1 MSTYAWDAMDADHD
15 RYATLAVGHALGGLS
30 GSDARRFR
38 SHLQGCAACRTRV
51 AELRGIA
58 EDLAAAEEDE
68 RSRVALRTDS
78 DAGDPDRDP
87 EHGDEH
93 DRSAREVEAAP
104 TWRLTVGHVTAAA
117 VVVLVIAVGV
127 LFWNLHLRTTV
138 AGYDQLLDVQTE
150 ALRTLARGTELS
162 TDLAPG
168 VTGVVATDDERIVI
182 TLSGIEAREGQT
194 VSAWTVDAEGQ
205 MTEETRAAGTLLRE
219 GSFAV
224 VIDRAGVVEVLV
236 TLEDGVPGDD
246 PGGQALVRAEL

>member
-1 MSTYAWDAMDADHD
+1 MDADHD
-15 RYATLAVGHALGGLS
+15 RYATLAVGHAFGGLS
-30 GSDARRFR
+30 GSDSRRFR

-78 DAGDPDRDP
+78 GAVGGD
-87 EHGDEH
+87 GDHLRGDDHERG
-93 DRSAREVEAAP
+93 DREVEVAP
-104 TWRLTVGHVTAAA
+104 TRRLTVGHVTAAA
-117 VVVLVIAVGV
+117 VMVLVIAVGV

-150 ALRTLARGTELS
+150 ALQTLARGTELAA
-162 TDLAPG
+162 DLAPG

-182 TLSGIEAREGQT
+182 TLSGIEATEGQA
-194 VSAWTVDAEGQ
+194 VSAWTIDIDGQ
-205 MTEETRAAGTLLRE
+205 ATEETRAAGMLLRD

-224 VIDRAGVVEVLV
+224 VVDRDRVAEVLV
-236 TLEDGVPGDD
+236 TLEDGVPGEE
-246 PGGQALVRAEL
+246 PGGRTLVRAEL